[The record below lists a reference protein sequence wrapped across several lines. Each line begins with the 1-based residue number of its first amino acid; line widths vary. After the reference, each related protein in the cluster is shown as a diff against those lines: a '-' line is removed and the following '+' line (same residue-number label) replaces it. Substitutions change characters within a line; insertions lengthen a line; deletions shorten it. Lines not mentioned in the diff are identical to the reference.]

1 MLNPVSEPIVKKVLP
16 ALRKVLAR
24 KLDRRGY
31 NQSEIAEML
40 EITQPAVSQYLHGQ
54 RGHLSREIEQDEEL
68 ESFASEIATL
78 MSTTGTRQDIGE
90 LYREFCRCLVDKEDF
105 TDILGYNKEYFVDV

>member
-1 MLNPVSEPIVKKVLP
+1 MLNPVSEPIVQKVLP

-24 KLDRRGY
+24 KLERRGY

-40 EITQPAVSQYLHGQ
+40 EITQPAVSQYLHSQ

-68 ESFASEIATL
+68 ESYASEMATL
-78 MSTTGTRQDIGE
+78 ISTTGTRQDVGDV
-90 LYREFCRCLVDKEDF
+90 YREFCRCLVDKEDF
-105 TDILGYNKEYFVDV
+105 PEILGYDKEYFVDV